1 MAHTTVPTGATLI
14 KNVVSEKLWREAIK
28 DSYFNR
34 FTSADGSSIVHLKR
48 DLTKNK
54 GEKITFGIRMRLTG
68 AGVGEGQVLEG
79 NEEALTTYDSYVTL
93 EERFHAV
100 RDRGEIDRHRS
111 TWDIDSE
118 SRLALKDW
126 ATEYVDQYLFT
137 KLLASPT
144 KVLYRAS
151 SDGTF
156 ATGSAATAKAAMS
169 ATNGLI
175 TPKFI
180 SEVKTWAKTG
190 GNRQVNPM
198 LPVKVEGR
206 DYYILL
212 VSPNVMHA
220 LKINSDFQTAMR
232 EAQDR
237 GKSNPLFQDAT
248 AIWDNVVVHEHENI
262 AEAADGGGSTVR
274 YAPCMLLGKQA
285 LCYAVGQN
293 IDIRSKMFDYER
305 QHGYAWGIIHGARKP
320 IFNSKDYGSLGVYI
334 ALAAGGN
341 ITGS

>member
-1 MAHTTVPTGATLI
+1 MAHTTVATGATLI

-48 DLTKNK
+48 DLTKGQ

-100 RDRGEIDRHRS
+100 RDRGEIDRHRAA
-111 TWDIDSE
+111 WDIDAE
-118 SRLALKDW
+118 SKAALKDW
-126 ATEYVDQYLFT
+126 ATEYIDSYLFS
-137 KLLASPT
+137 KLLLTPT
-144 KVLYRAS
+144 KVLYREAS
-151 SDGTF
+151 AGAFTTTGTP
-156 ATGSAATAKAAMS
+156 ATAKAAMN
-169 ATNGLI
+169 ATNGVISLN
-175 TPKFI
+175 FI
-180 SEVKTWAKTG
+180 SACKAWAKTG
-190 GNRQVNPM
+190 GNRSINPL

-212 VSPNVMHA
+212 VSPNVMYG
-220 LKINSDFQTAMR
+220 LKTNSDFQTAMR
-232 EAQDR
+232 EAQER

-248 AIWDNVVVHEHENI
+248 AIWDNVVIHEHENI
-262 AEAADGGGSTVR
+262 AEYADGGGSTVR
-274 YAPCMLLGKQA
+274 YAPCVLLGKQA

-293 IDIRSKMFDYER
+293 IDIRTKMFDYDR
-305 QHGYAWGIIHGARKP
+305 QHGYAWGIIHGAKKP
-320 IFNSKDYGSLGVYI
+320 IFNSKDYGSVSVYI
-334 ALAAGGN
+334 ACSN
-341 ITGS
+341 ITGA